1 METESIYDASSSE
14 FDSLVD
20 DSVFDSEV
28 TRVTSETDSSAAPD
42 SDPAEQ
48 EQELEEQKLPEQ
60 EEQGSADSSEPD
72 SDPCTESVYYT
83 DFVTESSYDESS
95 DFDSVSDSYQE
106 SEDAVTVL
114 VSQPDFSPVVEEL
127 QRIEGIGIT
136 LLLSIAFAAAFVIA
150 YWFFRI
156 WNYFTR
162 F

>member
-1 METESIYDASSSE
+1 MENESIYDVSSSE

-20 DSVFDSEV
+20 DSEV
-28 TRVTSETDSSAAPD
+28 ARVTSETDSSAAPD
-42 SDPAEQ
+42 SDP
-48 EQELEEQKLPEQ
+48 EEQTEPEEQDPPEQ
-60 EEQGSADSSEPD
+60 EEQGSSDSSEPD
-72 SDPCTESVYYT
+72 SDPGTESVYYT

-95 DFDSVSDSYQE
+95 DFESDSDSYQE

-127 QRIEGIGIT
+127 QRIEGIGVT

>member
-1 METESIYDASSSE
+1 MTMENESIFELSSSE
-14 FDSLVD
+14 FDSIPDLVD
-20 DSVFDSEV
+20 SLGSDSIAEQ
-28 TRVTSETDSSAAPD
+28 
-42 SDPAEQ
+42 DPAEQ
-48 EQELEEQKLPEQ
+48 EQPEQ

-72 SDPCTESVYYT
+72 SDTDIESVYDT
-83 DFVTESSYDESS
+83 DYVTESAYDESS
-95 DFDSVSDSYQE
+95 DFDSGSE

-127 QRIEGIGIT
+127 QRIEGIGVT